1 MDITKIRHKNLI
13 DETIIRL
20 KERYP
25 DMDAFLSLDY
35 NSKFDLISKVI
46 DTHEASMIEYA
57 KLGVD
62 IQLPGIGRLAIK
74 QGKLVYNEV
83 LKEYKE
89 DNNIESNKDLTNDN
103 KDDIASIM
111 RDRMLQRKLQNKQII
126 NEIRVLTFKM
136 K

>member
-46 DTHEASMIEYA
+46 DTHEASMI
-57 KLGVD
+57 
-62 IQLPGIGRLAIK
+62 AIK

-83 LKEYKE
+83 LKDYKE
-89 DNNIESNKDLTNDN
+89 DNNIESNKDLTSDN

>member
-89 DNNIESNKDLTNDN
+89 DNNIESNKE
-103 KDDIASIM
+103 S
-111 RDRMLQRKLQNKQII
+111 RK
-126 NEIRVLTFKM
+126 FKM
-136 K
+136 VPQR